1 MKFRV
6 KKILT
11 EKQVRKAKWSI
22 VACALVTAVQFGA
35 MYMTDANPMVA
46 DPNAATYYERANGDA
61 GTNEWEQATFTK
73 NANGKFEYKRED
85 GTTSEY
91 NLMEID
97 NYPRG
102 RIVKFANSEA
112 LCNGK
117 SNIGALEL

>member
-85 GTTSEY
+85 GTTS
-91 NLMEID
+91 
-97 NYPRG
+97 
-102 RIVKFANSEA
+102 
-112 LCNGK
+112 
-117 SNIGALEL
+117 